1 MAKASPNAAL
11 VGRYAKAL
19 LQLATKHNQA
29 DGIRDE
35 LKGLGEVLQASPTFK
50 SLIADPGVSEG
61 VRQTLLSKAFG
72 GGRVSPV
79 MMNFLGLLNSKNRLN
94 LLPEVIDAYQD
105 LLDAQ
110 RGIIEVDV
118 TVAHRLTPEQLET
131 VRDRVSTALKRN
143 AVVHQYVDESII
155 GGLVLRVED
164 KLIDASVRNQLE
176 TMRRQLL
183 QATPKRLPLTLNSE
197 L

>member
-1 MAKASPNAAL
+1 MAKASHNEAL

-29 DGIRDE
+29 DEVRDE
-35 LKGLGEVLQASPTFK
+35 LKGLGEILQGSPTFK
-50 SLIADPGVSEG
+50 ALIADPAISEG
-61 VRQTLLSKAFG
+61 VRQSLLSRVFG

-79 MMNFLGLLNSKNRLN
+79 MMNFLGLLNSKNRMNILA
-94 LLPEVIDAYQD
+94 EVIDAYQD
-105 LLDAQ
+105 LLDEQ
-110 RGIIEVDV
+110 RGVIEVDV

-131 VRDRVSTALKRN
+131 VRERVSTALQRN

-155 GGLVLRVED
+155 GGLVLRVQD

-176 TMRRQLL
+176 MMRRQLL
-183 QATPKRLPLTLNSE
+183 QATPK
-197 L
+197 

>member
-1 MAKASPNAAL
+1 MAKSSPNVAL

-29 DGIRDE
+29 EPIRDE
-35 LKGLGEVLQASPTFK
+35 LKALGEILQATPTFK
-50 SLIADPGVSEG
+50 ALIADPGVSEG
-61 VRQTLLSKAFG
+61 VRQALLSKTFG
-72 GGRVSPV
+72 GGRASPL

-94 LLPEVIDAYQD
+94 LLAEVVETYQD
-105 LLDAQ
+105 LLDEE

-131 VRDRVSTALKRN
+131 VRERVSTALKRN

-155 GGLVLRVED
+155 GGLVLRVQD

-176 TMRRQLL
+176 MMRRQLL
-183 QATPKRLPLTLNSE
+183 QATPK
-197 L
+197 

>member
-1 MAKASPNAAL
+1 MAKASPNQAL

-19 LQLATKHNQA
+19 LQLATKHSQA
-29 DGIRDE
+29 DSVRDE

-50 SLIADPGVSEG
+50 ALIADPGVSEG

-79 MMNFLGLLNSKNRLN
+79 MMNFLGLLNSKGRLN
-94 LLPEVIDAYQD
+94 LLPELIDAYQD
-105 LLDAQ
+105 LLDEQ

-131 VRDRVSTALKRN
+131 VRERVSSALKRN

-155 GGLVLRVED
+155 GGLVLRVQD

-176 TMRRQLL
+176 MMRRQLL
-183 QATPKRLPLTLNSE
+183 QATPK
-197 L
+197 